1 MRRAGWSLSVAVA
14 GGLALGGLAAGCF
27 SEHNPTAPVEGVCRL
42 PVGDEVP
49 GSIVVPIANFAFS
62 PAEVRIHVGQTVT
75 WVNCEEDA
83 TSHTTHANGEEWSSP
98 LLAPG
103 QAFSHLFDRA
113 GTFDYHC
120 DPHPFMTGRVV
131 VE

>member
-1 MRRAGWSLSVAVA
+1 LAGAA
-14 GGLALGGLAAGCF
+14 GLGGLAAGCF
-27 SEHNPTAPVEGVCRL
+27 SEHDTTAPTEGVCRL
-42 PVGDEVP
+42 PVDEGVP

-62 PAEVRIHVGQTVT
+62 PAEVRIRVGQTVT
-75 WVNCEEDA
+75 WVNCEENG
-83 TSHTTHANGEEWSSP
+83 TSHTTHAAGEEWASP

-103 QAFSHLFDRA
+103 QAFSHAFDRA

-120 DPHPFMTGRVV
+120 DPHPFMTGRVI

>member
-1 MRRAGWSLSVAVA
+1 MA
-14 GGLALGGLAAGCF
+14 GGLVVGGLAAGCF

-42 PVGDEVP
+42 PVAEGVP
-49 GSIVVPIANFAFS
+49 GSIVVPIANFVFS
-62 PAEVRIHVGQTVT
+62 PAEVRIHAGQTVT
-75 WVNCEEDA
+75 WVNCEENA
-83 TSHTTHANGEEWSSP
+83 TSHTTHANGEEWVSP

-103 QAFSHLFDRA
+103 EAFSHEFDQA

-120 DPHPFMTGRVV
+120 DPHPFMTGRVI

>member
-1 MRRAGWSLSVAVA
+1 MKRSGWTLCL
-14 GGLALGGLAAGCF
+14 GLTAAIGLGGLAAGCF
-27 SEHNPTAPVEGVCRL
+27 SEHNPTAPAGGVCRL
-42 PVGDEVP
+42 PVDQGVP
-49 GSIVVPIANFAFS
+49 GSVVVPIANFAFS
-62 PAEVRIHVGQTVT
+62 PAEVRIRVGQTVT

-103 QAFSHLFDRA
+103 QAFSHLFDQA